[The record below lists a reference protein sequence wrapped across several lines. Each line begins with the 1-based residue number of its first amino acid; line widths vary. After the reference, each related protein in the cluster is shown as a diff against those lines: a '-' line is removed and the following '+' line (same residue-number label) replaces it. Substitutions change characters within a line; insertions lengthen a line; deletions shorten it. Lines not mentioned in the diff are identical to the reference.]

1 MTKKDYS
8 TEGGVLVTRETVP
21 ASYEAG
27 IAALCRDMDRRCG
40 VVLASGFEFP
50 GRYSRLDMG
59 FIDPPVQIVSRGR
72 NFSIKAL
79 NERGEVLLP
88 AFLPALRANADIII
102 ERVAAV
108 SISGSIREATETV
121 PEEQR
126 SRQPSVFSM
135 LRACRAAFAASDDR
149 HLGLYGAFAYD
160 LCFQFEPI
168 KLRLERPA
176 GQRDLALF
184 LPDEIVIVD
193 HVRKEALVHRYE
205 FAVNGRS
212 TSGLPRITKDDPV
225 NAGGKAFEAK
235 SDHAPGEYAA
245 NVEKA
250 RGAFKRGDLFE
261 VVLSQTFAEPLTSSP
276 SAIFERLS
284 TENPSPYG
292 AFMNLGDGEALV
304 ASSPEM
310 YVRVEGDRVE
320 TCPISGT
327 APRGRDALEDAE
339 NVRILL
345 NSEKDLAELTMC
357 TDVDRNDKSR
367 ICTPGSVKVLGRRQ
381 LEFYSRLIHTV
392 DHVEGYL
399 APGFDSL
406 DAFLTHMWAVTVTGA
421 PKVWAMQFI
430 EDHEKSARRWYGG
443 AIGRITFDGDMNTGL
458 TIRTTRLQDG
468 VAEVRAGATLLYD
481 SDPEAEDAEC
491 RLKASALFAAIR
503 GAGGRGSAPVK
514 PAKPPLRRIL
524 LIDHQDSF
532 VHTLGGYFRQL
543 GAEVTTL
550 RPDAAREAIRTR
562 SDFDMAVMSPGPG
575 RPEDFNTAE
584 TLALLDE
591 KGLPVFGVCLGLQAM
606 IEYEG
611 GTLDILDYP
620 MHGKTSE
627 AVRGGGRLF
636 RGLPETF
643 EVGRYHSLHAN
654 RARFPAS
661 FEATAETRDGVIMAI
676 EHKTKPWAAVQF
688 HPESILTSPQA
699 TGLPLLRN
707 VLDALCPKYAD
718 S

>member
-1 MTKKDYS
+1 MTQKDY
-8 TEGGVLVTRETVP
+8 TTAGGVLVTREIRP
-21 ASYEAG
+21 ASYDAG
-27 IAALCRDMDRRCG
+27 IGALCREMDKRCG
-40 VVLASGFEFP
+40 VALASGFEFP

-59 FIDPPVQIVSRGR
+59 FVDPPVQIVSRGR
-72 NFSIKAL
+72 AFTIRAL

-88 AFLPALRANADIII
+88 AFLPALEANGDIVVDSVDARA
-102 ERVAAV
+102 
-108 SISGSIREATETV
+108 ISGAVKEATESV

-135 LRACRAAFAASDDR
+135 LRACREAFAAPDDR

-168 KLRLERPA
+168 NLRIERPA
-176 GQRDLALF
+176 DQRDLVLF
-184 LPDEIVIVD
+184 LPDEITIVD
-193 HVRKEALVHRYE
+193 HVRREALVYRYE
-205 FAVNGRS
+205 FAVNGR
-212 TSGLPRITKDDPV
+212 TTKGLARKTEDAPIII
-225 NAGGKAFEAK
+225 GGKDFEAR
-235 SDHAPGEYAA
+235 SDHAPGEYPAA
-245 NVEKA
+245 VEKA
-250 RGAFKRGDLFE
+250 REAFRRGDLFE
-261 VVLSQTFAEPLTSSP
+261 AVLSQTFAEPLTSRP
-276 SAIFERLS
+276 SEIFERLS

-304 ASSPEM
+304 GSSPEM

-381 LEFYSRLIHTV
+381 LEFYSKLIHTV

-421 PKVWAMQFI
+421 PKVWAMQFV

-443 AIGRITFDGDMNTGL
+443 AIGRLTFDGDMNTGL
-458 TIRTTRLQDG
+458 TIRTTRLHDG

-503 GAGGRGSAPVK
+503 GAGGGAGAPLK
-514 PAKPPLRRIL
+514 PAKTAASGAFFSSITRIPSCTRL
-524 LIDHQDSF
+524 
-532 VHTLGGYFRQL
+532 
-543 GAEVTTL
+543 
-550 RPDAAREAIRTR
+550 AAISA
-562 SDFDMAVMSPGPG
+562 S
-575 RPEDFNTAE
+575 
-584 TLALLDE
+584 LAR
-591 KGLPVFGVCLGLQAM
+591 K
-606 IEYEG
+606 
-611 GTLDILDYP
+611 
-620 MHGKTSE
+620 
-627 AVRGGGRLF
+627 
-636 RGLPETF
+636 
-643 EVGRYHSLHAN
+643 
-654 RARFPAS
+654 
-661 FEATAETRDGVIMAI
+661 
-676 EHKTKPWAAVQF
+676 
-688 HPESILTSPQA
+688 
-699 TGLPLLRN
+699 
-707 VLDALCPKYAD
+707 
-718 S
+718 

>member
-1 MTKKDYS
+1 MTQKDY
-8 TEGGVLVTRETVP
+8 TTAGGVRVTREIVP

-27 IAALCRDMDRRCG
+27 IGALCRAMDSRRG

-59 FIDPPVQIVSRGR
+59 FVDPPVQITSRGR
-72 NFSIKAL
+72 EFSIRAL
-79 NERGEVLLP
+79 NARGEVILP
-88 AFLPALRANADIII
+88 AFLPALEANPDIMLD
-102 ERVAAV
+102 RVEAGLIA
-108 SISGSIREATETV
+108 GSVKEPTEVV
-121 PEEQR
+121 PEEER

-135 LRACRAAFAASDDR
+135 LRACRDAFAATDDK

-168 KLRLERPA
+168 ALRLERPA
-176 GQRDLALF
+176 DHRDLALF
-184 LPDEIVIVD
+184 LPDRITIID
-193 HVRKEALVHRYE
+193 HVRKEALVYAYDFE
-205 FAVNGRS
+205 VNGR
-212 TSGLPRITKDDPV
+212 TTKDLARDTEDDPV
-225 NAGGKAFEAK
+225 KVGGHDFEAQ
-235 SDHAPGEYAA
+235 SDHGPGEYAA

-250 RGAFKRGDLFE
+250 REAFYRGDLFE
-261 VVLSQTFAEPLTSSP
+261 AVLSQTFKEPLTSPP
-276 SAIFERLS
+276 SAIFERLA

-304 ASSPEM
+304 AASPEM

-339 NVRILL
+339 NVRKLL
-345 NSEKDLAELTMC
+345 NSEKDKAELTMC

-381 LEFYSRLIHTV
+381 LEFYSKLIHTV

-399 APGFDSL
+399 SPGFDSL

-430 EDHEKSARRWYGG
+430 ENHEKTARRWYGG
-443 AIGRITFDGDMNTGL
+443 AIGRLTFDGDMNTGL
-458 TIRTTRLQDG
+458 TIRTTRLHDG
-468 VAEVRAGATLLYD
+468 IAEVRAGATLLYD
-481 SDPEAEDAEC
+481 SDPQAEDDEC

-503 GAGGRGSAPVK
+503 GAGGGAAPASK
-514 PAKPPLRRIL
+514 PAKPPMRRIL
-524 LIDHQDSF
+524 LVDHQDSF
-532 VHTLGGYFRQL
+532 VHTLGSYFRQL

-550 RPDAAREAIRTR
+550 RPDAARKAIKSRD
-562 SDFDMAVMSPGPG
+562 DFDMAVLSPGPG

-584 TLALLDE
+584 TLKLLDE

-606 IEYEG
+606 VEYEG
-611 GTLDILDYP
+611 GKLDVLTYP
-620 MHGKTSE
+620 MHGKMSV
-627 AVRGGGRLF
+627 AASGGGRLF
-636 RGLPETF
+636 KGLSEAF
-643 EVGRYHSLHAN
+643 EIGRYHSLHAN
-654 RARFPAS
+654 RDALPAC
-661 FEATAETRDGVIMAI
+661 FEPTAQTDDGVIMAV
-676 EHKTKPWAAVQF
+676 EHKTKPWGAVQF

-707 VLDALCPKYAD
+707 ALEALCPKN
-718 S
+718 SES

>member
-1 MTKKDYS
+1 MTQKDYA
-8 TEGGVLVTRETVP
+8 TAGGVLVTREIVS

-27 IAALCRDMDRRCG
+27 ISALCRDMDKRCG

-59 FIDPPVQIVSRGR
+59 FVDPPVAITSRGR
-72 NFSIKAL
+72 AFAIRAL
-79 NERGEVLLP
+79 NARGEVILP
-88 AFLPALRANADIII
+88 AFLPALEANGDIII
-102 ERVAAV
+102 EKAEPGI
-108 SISGSIREATETV
+108 ISGSVKEPTETV

-135 LRACRAAFAASDDR
+135 LRACREAFAASDDR

-168 KLRLERPA
+168 KLRLQRPDD
-176 GQRDLALF
+176 QRDLALF
-184 LPDEIVIVD
+184 LPDEITIVD
-193 HVRKEALVHRYE
+193 HVRKEALVHRYD
-205 FAVNGRS
+205 FTVNGKS
-212 TSGLPRITKDDPV
+212 TKGLPRDTQDDPV
-225 NAGGKAFEAK
+225 KVGGKDFEAK
-235 SDHAPGEYAA
+235 SDHGPGEYAA

-261 VVLSQTFAEPLTSSP
+261 AVLSQTFAEPLTSAP

-292 AFMNLGDGEALV
+292 AFMNLGQGEALV

-381 LEFYSRLIHTV
+381 LEFYSKLIHTV

-430 EDHEKSARRWYGG
+430 EDHEKTARRWYGG
-443 AIGRITFDGDMNTGL
+443 AIGRLTFDGDMNTGL
-458 TIRTTRLQDG
+458 TIRTTRLADG

-503 GAGGRGSAPVK
+503 GAGGRSGAAVK

-524 LIDHQDSF
+524 LVDHQDSF

-550 RPDAAREAIRTR
+550 RPDAARAAIKTR
-562 SDFDMAVMSPGPG
+562 DDFDMAVMSPGPG
-575 RPEDFNTAE
+575 RPEDFKTAE
-584 TLALLDE
+584 TLKLLDE

-611 GTLDILDYP
+611 GALDILDYP
-620 MHGKTSE
+620 MHGKTSQ
-627 AVRGGGRLF
+627 AVSGGGRLF
-636 RGLPETF
+636 RGISEEF

-654 RARFPAS
+654 RASFPDS
-661 FEATAETRDGVIMAI
+661 FEATAQTRDGVVMAI

-707 VLDALCPKYAD
+707 ALEALCPKNSD
-718 S
+718 